1 MIFWEKESP
10 MIDPISAMAA
20 GTAAFNAIKKGISIG
35 RDIESMASDIGRWM
49 NAISD
54 ITEAEKQAKNPPI
67 FKKLAFSGS
76 VEAEAMEAFARKTKM
91 EKQREELK
99 QWISLSLG
107 PSKWEEL
114 VRMEGQIRKQRQET
128 IYKQAQRRRAFI
140 EGIAIV
146 IGFIVVALAASGLIY
161 FIYQAKNGGV

>member
-1 MIFWEKESP
+1 

-20 GTAAFNAIKKGISIG
+20 GTAAFNAIKKGITIG

-67 FKKLAFSGS
+67 FKKLAFSQS
-76 VEAEAMEAFARKTKM
+76 VESEAMQAFARKSKM
-91 EKQREELK
+91 ESQRAELK
-99 QWISLSLG
+99 QWICLAMG

-114 VRMEGQIRKQRQET
+114 VKMEGRIRKERQET
-128 IYKQAQRRRAFI
+128 IYKQAQRRRAFV
-140 EGIAIV
+140 EGLMITLGLLA
-146 IGFIVVALAASGLIY
+146 VVASAGGLVW
-161 FIYQAKNGGV
+161 FIWQAKNGWF